1 MKARTRVTRPKRD
14 LLIESVLIAGH
25 EHERRI
31 IDMLN
36 QLQKAGIGVGQ
47 MAEYDRLVEQLD
59 QVQQTIRKASGGHF
73 EEVKDG

>member
-1 MKARTRVTRPKRD
+1 MVVEA
-14 LLIESVLIAGH
+14 VLVAGK

-73 EEVKDG
+73 EEGKDG